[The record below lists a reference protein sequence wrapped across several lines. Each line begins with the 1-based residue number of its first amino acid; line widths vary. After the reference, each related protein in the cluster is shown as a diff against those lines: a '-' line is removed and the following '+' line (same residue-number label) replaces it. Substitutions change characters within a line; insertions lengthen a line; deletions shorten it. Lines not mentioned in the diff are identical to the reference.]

1 MNSNGLG
8 GSMVILLPERLDPN
22 RKVEPS
28 STLMN
33 PVTETPESHVNGMMT
48 TPTAPPGSALKAKSR
63 PRKAPELQTV
73 ERRNWLIHLHY
84 VRKEFDHC
92 KQLIREQLEETR
104 GMCEYANYVQGLIL
118 RQEGKIQESFELFQL
133 CNILNPS
140 SIENIKQMA
149 RALFLL
155 GRHKLAVEAYL
166 QAEDKL
172 NKPDWE
178 LHHNLGVCY
187 MHLKEYEDARE
198 HLMFALEV
206 NKHHQTFAMLARLYL
221 LDNDIPSAINT
232 YRAAIE
238 YFPENGDLHTALGLL
253 YMQTGKHQ
261 QAFEH
266 LGTTLTFDANNTRA
280 ILAAGSMMQSHQDFD
295 VALAKYR
302 VAAQSIPE
310 SPPLWNNIA
319 MCFFGKKKYVAAIS
333 CLKRANYLAPFDW
346 KILYNLGLVHLTM
359 QQYTSAFHFLSAAV
373 NLRPTKGHIFMLLA
387 IALTYLDDEENAR
400 QAYEQAISLEVR
412 DPSVCLNYAIF
423 LYNHDDKE
431 GAVRMINEFEVR
443 MVKFRQSTGAD
454 LDTEVIENGAKLAS
468 LLGVDGSAFCKKTS
482 RTRLDA
488 QDETA
493 PQEKVSTT
501 QDTLQ
506 PMGESL
512 HHSPPP
518 APETPDEL
526 DPPEEATGRDTAVL
540 VPRTHNPELHKPPT
554 FVSEGDD
561 NHGEHLASTR
571 LQFQD
576 EEPHVSNQGDAGE
589 ENSVNHK
596 QNSDESF
603 E

>member
-1 MNSNGLG
+1 MSNNDFG
-8 GSMVILLPERLDPN
+8 GSIVILLPERLDPH
-22 RKVEPS
+22 KAEAPIS
-28 STLMN
+28 PMN
-33 PVTETPESHVNGMMT
+33 PVAETPESHVNGMT
-48 TPTAPPGSALKAKSR
+48 TTAPPGSAIKAKIR

-84 VRKEFDHC
+84 VRKEFDIC

-140 SIENIKQMA
+140 SVENIKQMA

-155 GRHKLAVEAYL
+155 GRHRLAVEAYL
-166 QAEDKL
+166 QAEMKL
-172 NKPDWE
+172 DKPDWE
-178 LHHNLGVCY
+178 LHHNLGICY
-187 MHLKEYEDARE
+187 MHLKDHEGARE
-198 HLMFALEV
+198 QLIYALEQ
-206 NKHHQTFAMLARLYL
+206 NKHHQTFASLAKIYL
-221 LDNDIPSAINT
+221 LENDIPSAIST

-238 YFPENGDLHTALGLL
+238 YFPENADLHTTLGLL
-253 YMQTGKHQ
+253 YMQIGKYQ

-266 LGTTLTFDANNTRA
+266 LGTTLTFDPTNTRA

-295 VALAKYR
+295 VALTKYR

-387 IALTYLDDEENAR
+387 IALTYLDDEENAC
-400 QAYEQAISLEVR
+400 QAYEQAVSLEAR

-423 LYNHDDKE
+423 LHNHNNKE
-431 GAVRMINEFEVR
+431 GALRMINEFEVR

-454 LDTEVIENGAKLAS
+454 LDTEIIENGAKLAM
-468 LLGVDGSAFCKKTS
+468 LLGVDGSAFRKKSSHTQ
-482 RTRLDA
+482 LIA
-488 QDETA
+488 QDEAT
-493 PQEKVSTT
+493 QELIKPVEDPSSN
-501 QDTLQ
+501 
-506 PMGESL
+506 SL
-512 HHSPPP
+512 FPEEDVEISADKTP
-518 APETPDEL
+518 PETIENTETNSPLEDNAKTPQSGKSSKKMQQSEVLTTAYLHFKDEEL
-526 DPPEEATGRDTAVL
+526 SSTQLPEEENDK
-540 VPRTHNPELHKPPT
+540 NNSKEL
-554 FVSEGDD
+554 
-561 NHGEHLASTR
+561 
-571 LQFQD
+571 
-576 EEPHVSNQGDAGE
+576 
-589 ENSVNHK
+589 EN
-596 QNSDESF
+596 
-603 E
+603 

>member
-1 MNSNGLG
+1 MAAASHG
-8 GSMVILLPERLDPN
+8 GPFKYHAAVLLHHS
-22 RKVEPS
+22 RKTLLQCICIFQAEAPS
-28 STLMN
+28 SPMN
-33 PVTETPESHVNGMMT
+33 PVAETPESHVNGM
-48 TPTAPPGSALKAKSR
+48 TATVPPGSAIKTKSR

-84 VRKEFDHC
+84 VRKEFDVC

-140 SIENIKQMA
+140 SVENIKQMA

-155 GRHKLAVEAYL
+155 GKHRLAVEAYL
-166 QAEDKL
+166 QAEMKL
-172 NKPDWE
+172 DKPDWE

-187 MHLKEYEDARE
+187 MHLKDHEGARE
-198 HLMFALEV
+198 QLLYALEQ
-206 NKHHQTFAMLARLYL
+206 NKHQQTFASLAKIYL
-221 LDNDIPSAINT
+221 LENDIPSAINT

-238 YFPENGDLHTALGLL
+238 YFPENAELHTTLGLL
-253 YMQTGKHQ
+253 YMQIGKYQ
-261 QAFEH
+261 PAFEH
-266 LGTTLTFDANNTRA
+266 LGTTLTFDPTNTRA

-295 VALAKYR
+295 VALTKYR

-400 QAYEQAISLEVR
+400 QAYEQAVTLEAR

-423 LYNHDDKE
+423 LKNHDDKE
-431 GAVRMINEFEVR
+431 GALRMINEFEVR

-454 LDTEVIENGAKLAS
+454 LDTEVIENGAKLAM
-468 LLGVDGSAFCKKTS
+468 LLGVDGSAFHKKS
-482 RTRLDA
+482 SHTRLRAD
-488 QDETA
+488 DEA
-493 PQEKVSTT
+493 NQEPAKPVNEPPSN
-501 QDTLQ
+501 
-506 PMGESL
+506 
-512 HHSPPP
+512 SPPP
-518 APETPDEL
+518 NEDEEISANNNLPGAGIILPLDHSIDPAETENLDKMESEL
-526 DPPEEATGRDTAVL
+526 AVT
-540 VPRTHNPELHKPPT
+540 THMHFK
-554 FVSEGDD
+554 
-561 NHGEHLASTR
+561 
-571 LQFQD
+571 D
-576 EEPHVSNQGDAGE
+576 EEPVMPSGDSLE
-589 ENSVNHK
+589 KDLNN
-596 QNSDESF
+596 
-603 E
+603 

>member
-1 MNSNGLG
+1 MANNGLG
-8 GSMVILLPERLDPN
+8 GSMVILLPEHLDPN
-22 RKVEPS
+22 RKVDVPVS
-28 STLMN
+28 LMN
-33 PVTETPESHVNGMMT
+33 PVTETPESHVNGMT
-48 TPTAPPGSALKAKSR
+48 TSAVPPGSAQRSKIR

-84 VRKEFDHC
+84 VRKEFDLC

-140 SIENIKQMA
+140 SVENIKQMA

-172 NKPDWE
+172 DKPDWE

-187 MHLKEYEDARE
+187 MHLKDYDGARE
-198 HLMFALEV
+198 QLIFALEQ
-206 NKHHQTFAMLARLYL
+206 NKHHQTFAMLAKLYL
-221 LDNDIPSAINT
+221 LENDITSAINT

-302 VAAQSIPE
+302 VAAQSIAE
-310 SPPLWNNIA
+310 SPPLWNNIS

-387 IALTYLDDEENAR
+387 ISLTYLDDEENAR
-400 QAYEQAISLEVR
+400 QAYEQAITLEER

-423 LYNHDDKE
+423 LHNHGHKE
-431 GAVRMINEFEVR
+431 SAVNMINKFEVR

-468 LLGVDGSAFCKKTS
+468 LLGVDGSAFRKKAS

-488 QDETA
+488 LDETMHL
-493 PQEKVSTT
+493 EKMATT
-501 QDTLQ
+501 TDTLKPVEEVPRQ
-506 PMGESL
+506 
-512 HHSPPP
+512 SPPP
-518 APETPDEL
+518 APEEL
-526 DPPEEATGRDTAVL
+526 NLPETSTGADDADLVSATQNLNINEPPAFDSNGNGVRG
-540 VPRTHNPELHKPPT
+540 EL
-554 FVSEGDD
+554 
-561 NHGEHLASTR
+561 LASAH
-571 LQFQD
+571 LQFQ
-576 EEPHVSNQGDAGE
+576 EEKPKEPASDDIIADTAKSGDTDD
-589 ENSVNHK
+589 
-596 QNSDESF
+596 SDNIF
-603 E
+603 D